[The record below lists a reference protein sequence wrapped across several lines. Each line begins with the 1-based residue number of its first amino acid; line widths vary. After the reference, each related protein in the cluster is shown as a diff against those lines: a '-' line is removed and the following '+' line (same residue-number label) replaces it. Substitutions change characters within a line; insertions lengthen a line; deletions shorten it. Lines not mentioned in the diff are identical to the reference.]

1 MNISSRTK
9 RRKIKNEIDVIL
21 EEPKLINNLPD
32 ELSQSKDT
40 TISKSCKL
48 HTQSSINFLKP
59 NQFPENSKDELIL
72 PKTTIS
78 NDFITSV
85 FDCQDS
91 NNLSSPIHFPS
102 NKIWSSPVDDQRDDQ
117 GIHLQDIRSFLGSWA
132 IQFNVP
138 HNAINAL
145 LKGLKNHP
153 CFNYL
158 PKDSSTT
165 QYSKTNF
172 K

>member
-21 EEPKLINNLPD
+21 DEPKLLYNLPD
-32 ELSQSKDT
+32 EPSQSKDT
-40 TISKSCKL
+40 IFSKPCKL
-48 HTQSSINFLKP
+48 LTQSSINFLKP
-59 NQFPENSKDELIL
+59 KQLPGNSKDESIL

-78 NDFITSV
+78 NDFTSSV
-85 FDCQDS
+85 FNCQDS
-91 NNLSSPIHFPS
+91 NNLSSPIYFPS
-102 NKIWSSPVDDQRDDQ
+102 NEIWSSPVDDQQDDQ

-145 LKGLKNHP
+145 LKGLKNYP
-153 CFNYL
+153 CFN
-158 PKDSSTT
+158 
-165 QYSKTNF
+165 
-172 K
+172 